1 MGTDNTLHIVRA
13 SIADIAVLAPLF
25 DQYRIFY
32 GQTADLSSSKTFLKK
47 RFSKDEAVVFLAYE
61 GTKAVGFTQLYTSFS
76 SVSLQ
81 SFFIL
86 NDLYVAPEFRS
97 RGIGKALL
105 IEAQQYCI
113 SKNYKGLALETATDN
128 PAQELYNKL
137 GWEKDTRYFH
147 YFWTAPTK

>member
-1 MGTDNTLHIVRA
+1 MGTDIPLHIIRA
-13 SIADIAVLAPLF
+13 SIADIAVLAPLL

-32 GQTADLSSSKTFLKK
+32 EQTADLASSKAFLKK
-47 RFSKDEAVVFLAYE
+47 RFLNDESVVFLAYK
-61 GTKAVGFTQLYTSFS
+61 GTKAVGFTQLYTTFS

-113 SKNYKGLALETATDN
+113 SQNYKGLALETATDN

-137 GWEKDTRYFH
+137 GWEKDTQYFH
-147 YFWTAPTK
+147 YFWTSPTQ